1 MVLPWELGR
10 VGHEEPLKPDLL
22 PPGEGGAGGCAPGR
36 VPFLFFLF
44 LSLLFYDVL
53 IVK

>member
-1 MVLPWELGR
+1 MVLPWELDR
-10 VGHEEPLKPDLL
+10 VGHKEPLKPDLL
-22 PPGEGGAGGCAPGR
+22 PPGEGGAPGR

-53 IVK
+53 IVKLCK